1 MNGHDTSPFH
11 KYGGGGFRYLLAV
24 KEAFLF
30 GGLWKREGRANRDG
44 DGEKNVPVRGGFDK
58 IRAKKIFFPRYKSA
72 PAVID

>member
-11 KYGGGGFRYLLAV
+11 KYGGCFCYFLAV

-30 GGLWKREGRANRDG
+30 GGLWKREGRANRGG

>member
-1 MNGHDTSPFH
+1 MNGHDISPYH
-11 KYGGGGFRYLLAV
+11 KYGWGFRYLLAV

-30 GGLWKREGRANRDG
+30 GGLWKREGRANRGG

-72 PAVID
+72 SAVID